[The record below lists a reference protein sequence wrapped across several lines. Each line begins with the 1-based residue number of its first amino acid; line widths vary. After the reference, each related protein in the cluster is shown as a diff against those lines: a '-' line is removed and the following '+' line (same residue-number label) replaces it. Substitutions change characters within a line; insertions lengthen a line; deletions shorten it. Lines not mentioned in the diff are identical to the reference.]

1 MFHISTKYIYFSIL
15 KVFYISMYPDIKFQV
30 HELSDAF
37 AKTNCACLDDW
48 DYEQDEQIKVSYS
61 LKRRFRIWLMK
72 LKMKFY
78 EIIY

>member
-1 MFHISTKYIYFSIL
+1 MIL
-15 KVFYISMYPDIKFQV
+15 IIANIDFQV
-30 HELSDAF
+30 IELGDAF
-37 AKTNCACLDDW
+37 AKTNCACIDDW
-48 DYEQDEQIKVSYS
+48 DYEQDEKIKITYS